1 MNVKPLNDHI
11 VIKFPEIEETTTSGI
26 ILASKTKEK
35 SQIAEVVSVG
45 PGTVDIQMQVKPG
58 DKVLTNKYGGTEVK
72 LDDTTYNIIRMS
84 DILAIVE

>member
-1 MNVKPLNDHI
+1 MTMKPLNDHI
-11 VIKFPEIEETTTSGI
+11 VIKFTEIEETTASGI
-26 ILASKTKEK
+26 ILATKTKEK

-45 PGTVDIQMQVKPG
+45 PGTADVAMQVKPG

-84 DILAIVE
+84 DVLAIVE